1 MVVFCAATR
10 GGQPMSES
18 LLDLLAQRRGES
30 FALHERY
37 LNTQHARVL
46 RTIGFDRR
54 YVRAEGPY
62 LWDDEGN
69 RYLDLLSGF
78 GVFAVGRNHP
88 AIVAALREGLE
99 GELPSL
105 VQMDVSLLGGILAER
120 LVPTLPGGLDKLFF
134 CNS

>member
-1 MVVFCAATR
+1 
-10 GGQPMSES
+10 MSES
-18 LLDLLAQRRGES
+18 LLELLRQRRDES

-62 LWDDEGN
+62 LWDDAGEQ
-69 RYLDLLSGF
+69 YLDLLSGY

-88 AIVAALREGLE
+88 AIVTALREVLE

-105 VQMDVSLLGGILAER
+105 VQMDVSLLAGILAQR
-120 LVPTLPGGLDKLFF
+120 GDDRGVVPAHREHAVAREQVQVLLARVVP
-134 CNS
+134 